1 MRTTARLWTTGKR
14 RIAGPP
20 LLLALAIILTASC
33 AIFLNLRMTVN
44 TTTSSAAPPPL
55 QEVSYRQRAAT
66 TVAPCPAPVLS
77 IRLAL
82 VGNE

>member
-44 TTTSSAAPPPL
+44 TTSSAPPPL
-55 QEVSYRQRAAT
+55 HYHQRAAT